1 MKNLNRRQF
10 IQSLSILGIGVAT
23 SGYLPVHGQDKPEDK
38 KSAEGGSASG
48 GKPATKPMVAVVE
61 GNKPAEITLAALGIL
76 GGIAKFVKK
85 GDVVVLKPNMAW
97 EKPLEAAATTNP
109 DIVVALANECF
120 KAGAKKV
127 KIVERTCNDPKNC
140 FQICGFEKALI
151 GNKAEVVLLTNDPK
165 EYKEVKIPD
174 GKELKSILIA
184 KDVLECDVFINIPI
198 AKNHGLSKLTLGIKN
213 LMGVTGGK
221 RPELHHQLGQ
231 KMAEILSVIKPHL
244 TIIDAYRV
252 LVRNGP
258 TGGNLK
264 DVVTVRKVIASIDP
278 VAADSYAC
286 TLKPFSLEGKNVSC
300 VQAAYDMG
308 LGEIDLAK
316 MDIVEKII

>member
-1 MKNLNRRQF
+1 MKDINRRQF
-10 IQSLSILGIGVAT
+10 LQSLSILSVGVAT
-23 SGYLPVHGQDKPEDK
+23 SNYLQIHGQDKKPDEK
-38 KSAEGGSASG
+38 KSDP
-48 GKPATKPMVAVVE
+48 KPIVAVVE
-61 GNKPAEITLAALGIL
+61 GNKPAEITLEALGIL
-76 GGIAKFVKK
+76 GGINKFVKK
-85 GDVVVLKPNMAW
+85 DSVVVLKPNIAW
-97 EKPLEAAATTNP
+97 ERPFELAATTNP
-109 DIVVALANECF
+109 EIVVAVIRECF
-120 KAGAKKV
+120 RAGAKEVKV
-127 KIVERTCNDPKNC
+127 VERTCNDPKKC

-165 EYKEVKIPD
+165 EYKKVKIPD

-198 AKNHGLSKLTLGIKN
+198 AKHHGLSKLTLSIKN
-213 LMGVTGGK
+213 LMGIIGEK
-221 RPELHHQLGQ
+221 RNELHHMLGQ

-258 TGGNLK
+258 TGGNPK
-264 DVVTVRKVIASIDP
+264 DVIFVGKVIASIDP

-286 TLKPFSLEGKNVSC
+286 TLKPFSLEGKNVSY

-308 LGEIDLAK
+308 LGEMNIDN
-316 MDIVEKII
+316 MDIVEKKI

>member
-1 MKNLNRRQF
+1 MKNLNRREF
-10 IQSLSILGIGVAT
+10 LKTASILGVGFI
-23 SGYLPVHGQDKPEDK
+23 S
-38 KSAEGGSASG
+38 
-48 GKPATKPMVAVVE
+48 ATKPIFGEDKPSEKKLETKSMVAVVE

-85 GDVVVLKPNMAW
+85 GDVVVLKPNIAW

-127 KIVERTCNDPKNC
+127 KIVERACNDPKKC

-198 AKNHGLSKLTLGIKN
+198 AKHHGLAKLTLGIKN
-213 LMGVTGGK
+213 LMGLTGGK
-221 RPELHHQLGQ
+221 RNELHHQLGQ

-264 DVVTVRKVIASIDP
+264 DVSFVGKVIASVDT

-286 TLKPFSLEGKNVSC
+286 TLKPFSLEGKNISC
-300 VQAAYDMG
+300 VKSAYDMG
-308 LGEIDLAK
+308 LGEMDLAK
-316 MDIVEKII
+316 MDIIEKKI

>member
-1 MKNLNRRQF
+1 M
-10 IQSLSILGIGVAT
+10 QSLSILGIGVAT
-23 SGYLPVHGQDKPEDK
+23 SNYLQIHGQDKPEDK
-38 KSAEGGSASG
+38 NPEEK
-48 GKPATKPMVAVVE
+48 KPETKPMVAVVE
-61 GNKPAEITLAALGIL
+61 GNKPAEITLAALAIL
-76 GGIAKFVKK
+76 GGIGKFVKK

-140 FQICGFEKALI
+140 FQISGFEKAFI
-151 GNKAEVVLLTNDPK
+151 GNKTEVVLLTNDPK
-165 EYKEVKIPD
+165 EYKEVKIKD
-174 GKELKSILIA
+174 GKELKSVLIA

-198 AKNHGLSKLTLGIKN
+198 AKHHGLSKLTLGIKN
-213 LMGVTGGK
+213 LIGVIGGK

-252 LVRNGP
+252 LIRNGP

-264 DVVTVRKVIASIDP
+264 DVVTLRKVIISTDP

-308 LGEIDLAK
+308 LGEMDLAK
-316 MDIVEKII
+316 MDIVEKKI